1 MTFGYHGRI
10 LVINASKRSWQWEAI
25 DESILR
31 KFIGGTGLAAY
42 LLYQY
47 CPQGAEPLG
56 PENPLIFCTSP
67 LVGTQ
72 ITTSSKFVV
81 CTKSP
86 QTGFIGD
93 SMSSSFL
100 ATEIK
105 SSGADAVILVGMSEE
120 WMSIRVSSNGV
131 TFDDAG
137 DLIGLTTSATEKRL
151 KEAHGDKYRVAC
163 IGPAGENLVKYAS
176 ISNDGGRQAGRTGS
190 GAVMGSK
197 KIKAL
202 CFSGNNAVSVC
213 DGKALSDTRK
223 RLSVKSI
230 GHATEKYRNLGTI
243 ANLSVFN
250 RLGILPSNNFRNSA
264 MPDVEHLSA
273 ETFYG
278 QGEVK
283 KAHCANCTI
292 GCEKLIT
299 IPGSKS
305 EKVRMEYQSLYAMGP
320 LNGVSDKESV
330 LKNSKFCDEMG
341 IDTISAGATI
351 AWYLECSQRGL
362 LESSQAGSDASVDSL
377 LDLLVHRKGI
387 GNVLAEGS
395 AKGSDIIGA
404 GSEKL
409 AMHVKGLELPGYEP
423 RTLKA
428 LALAMAVST
437 RGACHNRSS
446 AYDWDF
452 SNRDDS
458 DADTVGK
465 AVIDGEDYSAVM
477 DSLIWCK
484 FIRKVF
490 DDFYVESSVIINEV
504 TGWDMTAEELKKC
517 GERINNLKKLFNIR
531 EGWKSDDD
539 TLPHRILTEPVNE
552 GPNEGDRLSEN
563 QLNVMIDSYY
573 RVRGWEKDGTIP
585 SQKLKDMD
593 LYTLM

>member
-1 MTFGYHGRI
+1 
-10 LVINASKRSWQWEAI
+10 
-25 DESILR
+25 
-31 KFIGGTGLAAY
+31 
-42 LLYQY
+42 
-47 CPQGAEPLG
+47 
-56 PENPLIFCTSP
+56 
-67 LVGTQ
+67 
-72 ITTSSKFVV
+72 
-81 CTKSP
+81 
-86 QTGFIGD
+86 
-93 SMSSSFL
+93 MSSSFL

-105 SSGADAVILVGMSEE
+105 STGADAVVLLGGSVD
-120 WMSIRVSSNGV
+120 WTSIRVYSNEV
-131 TFDDAG
+131 VFDDASNLLG
-137 DLIGLTTSATEKRL
+137 MSTSATEQQL
-151 KEAHGDKYRVAC
+151 KKTLGDRYRVAC

-197 KIKAL
+197 KVKAL
-202 CFSGNNAVSVC
+202 CFMGDNSVSVSNEE
-213 DGKALSDTRK
+213 ALADTRK

-250 RLGILPSNNFRNSA
+250 RLGILPSNNFRNSS
-264 MPDVEHLSA
+264 MPNAETLSA
-273 ETFYG
+273 ETFYKK
-278 QGEVK
+278 GEIK

-299 IPGSKS
+299 IPGKED

-320 LNGVSDKESV
+320 LNGVNDQNSV
-330 LKNSKFCDEMG
+330 LRNSKFCDEMG

-351 AWYLECSQRGL
+351 AWYLECVELGL
-362 LESSQAGSDASVDSL
+362 LDSFQRPIEEEGDNQESVRNL
-377 LDLLVHRKGI
+377 LEMVVHRKGI
-387 GNVLAEGS
+387 GNILAEGS

-428 LALAMAVST
+428 LALAMSVST

-452 SNRDDS
+452 SNKNDGNPER
-458 DADTVGK
+458 VGK

-484 FIRKVF
+484 FVRKVF
-490 DDFYVESSVIINEV
+490 DDFYLESSEIINEV
-504 TGWDMTAEELKKC
+504 TGWDMTPEELRKC

-531 EGWKSDDD
+531 EGWKIEDD
-539 TLPHRILTEPVNE
+539 TLPYRILSEPVTE
-552 GPNEGDRLSEN
+552 GPNEGDSLSEDE
-563 QLNVMIDSYY
+563 LTVMLDSYY
-573 RVRGWEKDGTIP
+573 KIRGWKKDGTIP
-585 SQKLKDMD
+585 SQKLEEMD
-593 LYTLM
+593 LFNLMR

>member
-105 SSGADAVILVGMSEE
+105 CSGADAVILVGMSEE
-120 WMSIRVSSNGV
+120 WTSIRVSSNGV

-213 DGKALSDTRK
+213 DGKALADTRK

-264 MPDVEHLSA
+264 MPDVEPLSA

-320 LNGVSDKESV
+320 LNGVSDQESV

-351 AWYLECSQRGL
+351 AWYLECSERGL
-362 LESSQAGSDASVDSL
+362 LESSQAANDASVDSL

-490 DDFYVESSVIINEV
+490 DDFYVESSMIINEV

>member
-1 MTFGYHGRI
+1 
-10 LVINASKRSWQWEAI
+10 
-25 DESILR
+25 
-31 KFIGGTGLAAY
+31 
-42 LLYQY
+42 
-47 CPQGAEPLG
+47 
-56 PENPLIFCTSP
+56 
-67 LVGTQ
+67 
-72 ITTSSKFVV
+72 
-81 CTKSP
+81 
-86 QTGFIGD
+86 
-93 SMSSSFL
+93 
-100 ATEIK
+100 
-105 SSGADAVILVGMSEE
+105 
-120 WMSIRVSSNGV
+120 
-131 TFDDAG
+131 
-137 DLIGLTTSATEKRL
+137 
-151 KEAHGDKYRVAC
+151 
-163 IGPAGENLVKYAS
+163 
-176 ISNDGGRQAGRTGS
+176 
-190 GAVMGSK
+190 
-197 KIKAL
+197 
-202 CFSGNNAVSVC
+202 
-213 DGKALSDTRK
+213 
-223 RLSVKSI
+223 
-230 GHATEKYRNLGTI
+230 
-243 ANLSVFN
+243 
-250 RLGILPSNNFRNSA
+250 
-264 MPDVEHLSA
+264 
-273 ETFYG
+273 
-278 QGEVK
+278 
-283 KAHCANCTI
+283 
-292 GCEKLIT
+292 
-299 IPGSKS
+299 
-305 EKVRMEYQSLYAMGP
+305 
-320 LNGVSDKESV
+320 
-330 LKNSKFCDEMG
+330 
-341 IDTISAGATI
+341 
-351 AWYLECSQRGL
+351 L

-458 DADTVGK
+458 DADAVGK

-573 RVRGWEKDGTIP
+573 RARGWEQDGTIP

>member
-320 LNGVSDKESV
+320 LNGVSDQESV

-351 AWYLECSQRGL
+351 AWYLECSERGL

-458 DADTVGK
+458 DADAVGK

>member
-351 AWYLECSQRGL
+351 AWYLECSERGL

>member
-10 LVINASKRSWQWEAI
+10 LVINASERSWRWEPV
-25 DESILR
+25 DENILR

-47 CPQGAEPLG
+47 CPQGADPLG
-56 PENPLIFCTSP
+56 PGNPLIFCTSP

-105 SSGADAVILVGMSEE
+105 SSGVDAVILLGQSDE
-120 WMSIRVSSNGV
+120 WTSIRVSSKDV
-131 TFDDAG
+131 AFDDA
-137 DLIGLTTSATEKRL
+137 DELIGLTTSATEKRL
-151 KEAHGDKYRVAC
+151 KEVHGDKYRVAC

-202 CFSGNNAVSVC
+202 CFAGDNTVSVSN
-213 DGKALSDTRK
+213 GKALADTRK

-250 RLGILPSNNFRNSA
+250 RLGILPSNNFRDSLLPGA
-264 MPDVEHLSA
+264 ETLSA
-273 ETFYG
+273 ETFYD

-299 IPGSKS
+299 IPGSKN

-320 LNGVSDKESV
+320 LNGVSDQDSV

-351 AWYLECSQRGL
+351 AWYLECAERGL
-362 LESSQAGSDASVDSL
+362 LGCFQLDGDTSVQSL
-377 LDLLVHRKGI
+377 LEMAVHRKGI

-395 AKGSDIIGA
+395 AKGSDIIGT
-404 GSEKL
+404 GTENL

-437 RGACHNRSS
+437 RGACHNRSY
-446 AYDWDF
+446 AYDGIF
-452 SNRDDS
+452 LTKMTMIR
-458 DADTVGK
+458 T
-465 AVIDGEDYSAVM
+465 
-477 DSLIWCK
+477 IW
-484 FIRKVF
+484 
-490 DDFYVESSVIINEV
+490 
-504 TGWDMTAEELKKC
+504 
-517 GERINNLKKLFNIR
+517 
-531 EGWKSDDD
+531 
-539 TLPHRILTEPVNE
+539 
-552 GPNEGDRLSEN
+552 
-563 QLNVMIDSYY
+563 
-573 RVRGWEKDGTIP
+573 VR
-585 SQKLKDMD
+585 Q
-593 LYTLM
+593 

>member
-105 SSGADAVILVGMSEE
+105 CSGADAVILVGMSEE
-120 WMSIRVSSNGV
+120 WTSIRVSSNGV

-137 DLIGLTTSATEKRL
+137 DLIGLSTSATEKRL

-264 MPDVEHLSA
+264 MPDVEPLSA

-278 QGEVK
+278 QGDVK
-283 KAHCANCTI
+283 KAQCANCTI
-292 GCEKLIT
+292 GCEKLIP
-299 IPGSKS
+299 IPGGKS

-320 LNGVSDKESV
+320 LNGVSDQESV

-351 AWYLECSQRGL
+351 AWYLECSERGL

-395 AKGSDIIGA
+395 AKGSDIVGA

>member
-151 KEAHGDKYRVAC
+151 KEAHGDRYRVAC

-320 LNGVSDKESV
+320 LNGVSDQESV

-351 AWYLECSQRGL
+351 AWYLECSERGL

-458 DADTVGK
+458 DADAVGK

>member
-320 LNGVSDKESV
+320 LNGVSDQESV

-351 AWYLECSQRGL
+351 AWYLECSERGL

>member
-25 DESILR
+25 DEGILR

-47 CPQGAEPLG
+47 CPQGADPLG

-120 WMSIRVSSNGV
+120 WTSIRVSSNGV

-163 IGPAGENLVKYAS
+163 IGPAGENLVKFAS
-176 ISNDGGRQAGRTGS
+176 ISNDGGRQAGRTGA

-202 CFSGNNAVSVC
+202 CFSGNNAVSDC
-213 DGKALSDTRK
+213 DGKALADTRK

-264 MPDVEHLSA
+264 MPDVEPLSA

-320 LNGVSDKESV
+320 LNGVSDQESV

>member
-120 WMSIRVSSNGV
+120 WTSIRVSSNGV

-213 DGKALSDTRK
+213 DGKALAGTRK

-264 MPDVEHLSA
+264 MPDVEPLSA

-320 LNGVSDKESV
+320 LNGVSDQESV

-351 AWYLECSQRGL
+351 AWYLECSERGL

-395 AKGSDIIGA
+395 AKGSDIVGA

-458 DADTVGK
+458 DADAVGK

-573 RVRGWEKDGTIP
+573 RARGWEQDGTIP

>member
-120 WMSIRVSSNGV
+120 WTSIRVSSNGV

-264 MPDVEHLSA
+264 MPDVEPLSA

-320 LNGVSDKESV
+320 LNGVSDQESV

-351 AWYLECSQRGL
+351 AWYLECSERGL
-362 LESSQAGSDASVDSL
+362 LESSQAANDASVDSL

-395 AKGSDIIGA
+395 AKGSDIVGA